1 MGSMSHS
8 TGWYFHTIIK
18 ADLSTHH
25 HHALSKKEK
34 KKEKAQLPPQQPFS
48 GNLKQ
53 ALHTMNGLQRNCS
66 LVFRLCLFRST

>member
-8 TGWYFHTIIK
+8 TGWYFHRIIK

-34 KKEKAQLPPQQPFS
+34 KKEKNSTTSPAAVQWEPEA
-48 GNLKQ
+48 GITHNERAAKK
-53 ALHTMNGLQRNCS
+53 LQS
-66 LVFRLCLFRST
+66 CL